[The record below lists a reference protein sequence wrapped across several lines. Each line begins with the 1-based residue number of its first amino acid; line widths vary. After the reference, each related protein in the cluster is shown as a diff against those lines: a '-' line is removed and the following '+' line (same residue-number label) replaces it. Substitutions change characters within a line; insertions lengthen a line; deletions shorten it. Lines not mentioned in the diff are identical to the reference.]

1 MSSLRRSGDAQ
12 KRRKPPPMSDAL
24 TPREVIAR
32 ALATWFGKPWP
43 RRKSNRETY
52 LGGADI
58 VPSALKDNGMAV
70 VNLNDLKACLKEIDN
85 EGDDFDRGFLA
96 GFEVAIEIVE
106 FPSPNKPAYKPKRRG
121 R

>member
-1 MSSLRRSGDAQ
+1 
-12 KRRKPPPMSDAL
+12 MSDAL

-70 VNLNDLKACLKEIDN
+70 APVEPTLEMLHTCQAV
-85 EGDDFDRGFLA
+85 RQGFVTA
-96 GFEVAIEIVE
+96 RC
-106 FPSPNKPAYKPKRRG
+106 SHKPKRRG